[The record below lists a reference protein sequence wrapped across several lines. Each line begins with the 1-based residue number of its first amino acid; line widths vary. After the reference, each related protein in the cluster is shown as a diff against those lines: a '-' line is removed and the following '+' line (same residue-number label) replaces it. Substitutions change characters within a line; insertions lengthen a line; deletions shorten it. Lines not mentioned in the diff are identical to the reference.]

1 LSIQHEGLSF
11 GQVHVDESRCSLCG
25 LCGDRCPTRAL
36 RYQESS
42 QEASLLFR
50 AADCTG
56 CGLCSNAC
64 PEAALVIAR
73 RLEES
78 SLRDDTV
85 VLKSADLRRCRR
97 CGEGYAPEAMVSR
110 VLSSLGERAPAVN
123 FGYCPDCR
131 MPAAMGKN
139 CGSPEGGG

>member
-1 LSIQHEGLSF
+1 MSVQHSGLLF
-11 GQVHVDESRCSLCG
+11 GQARVDESRCSLCG
-25 LCGDRCPTRAL
+25 LCADSCPTGAL
-36 RYQESS
+36 RYEESN
-42 QEASLLFR
+42 QKANLLFR
-50 AADCTG
+50 TADCTG

-78 SLRDDTV
+78 SLRDDAI
-85 VLKSADLRRCRR
+85 VLKSADLRRCQQ
-97 CGEGYAPEAMVSR
+97 CGRGYAPEAMVSR

-131 MPAAMGKN
+131 MIAGAAGQR
-139 CGSPEGGG
+139 

>member
-1 LSIQHEGLSF
+1 MSVQHDSLPF
-11 GQVHVDESRCSLCG
+11 GQPVFKSNACSLCG
-25 LCGDRCPTRAL
+25 LCADSCPTGAL
-36 RYQESS
+36 RYEESN
-42 QEASLLFR
+42 QEANLLFR
-50 AADCTG
+50 TADCTG

-64 PEAALVIAR
+64 PEAAPVIAR

-131 MPAAMGKN
+131 MPAAMGSN

>member
-1 LSIQHEGLSF
+1 MSVQHEGLSF
-11 GQVHVDESRCSLCG
+11 GQTEFDPDACSLCG
-25 LCGDRCPTRAL
+25 ICADACPTGAL
-36 RYQESS
+36 RYEESN
-42 QEASLLFR
+42 QEANLLFR
-50 AADCTG
+50 TADCTG

-78 SLRDDTV
+78 SLRDDAV